1 MFTEAGHF
9 KIFLEQICQTSHTY
23 NYSYQFCY
31 LYYWCLFKLFCMNKF
46 YVFNCAKCLWKLKNG
61 DIADVQ
67 VDCPVCRTSFRIFVN
82 VIFPLCVEY
91 CSRLTLCKRKVLKH
105 ARQCHCNVHTL
116 VNVPLQVIFREK
128 CTTLNSVTFLS
139 ICIPFCSRCLSG
151 ATTTTFCIYFFLGY
165 PLSMCVL
172 VFEQL
177 YFLPCMFSVNEK
189 CRILLQTEV
198 VCQASCQ
205 RS

>member
-1 MFTEAGHF
+1 MGRAFQRSVGDNVDVFLLFADMFTGAVHF

-23 NYSYQFCY
+23 NYSYQFYY
-31 LYYWCLFKLFCMNKF
+31 LYYWCLFKLFSTNKF

-67 VDCPVCRTSFRIFVN
+67 VDCPVLRTSFRIFVN
-82 VIFPLCVEY
+82 VIIALCVEY

-105 ARQCHCNVHTL
+105 ARQCHCKVDTL

-128 CTTLNSVTFLS
+128 YTTLNSVTFLS

-151 ATTTTFCIYFFLGY
+151 ATTTTFCIYFFQATHFQCVC
-165 PLSMCVL
+165 LSLNNSIFYL
-172 VFEQL
+172 VCL
-177 YFLPCMFSVNEK
+177 V
-189 CRILLQTEV
+189 
-198 VCQASCQ
+198 
-205 RS
+205 